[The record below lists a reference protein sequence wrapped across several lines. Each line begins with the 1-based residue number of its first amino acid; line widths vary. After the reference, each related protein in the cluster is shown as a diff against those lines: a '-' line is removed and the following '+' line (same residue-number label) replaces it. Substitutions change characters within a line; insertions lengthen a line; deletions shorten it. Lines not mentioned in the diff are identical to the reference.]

1 MAYEKY
7 LGFLLVLIL
16 IFFNLWFFIN
26 SPLFTNQDR
35 KIIIPF
41 VSSNNKIVSEASFI
55 PQLLSLNQIF
65 SHDHDWTA
73 TLSAQKLRTMIAT
86 GDVIPARSVNFKTIQ
101 AGDWRWP
108 FLKTALVLK
117 NAEITFINL
126 ETPLIDNC
134 PLTNRGMIFCGQSRH
149 IEGLKFAGIDVV
161 NLANNHAG
169 NYGPEGIASTRE
181 LLEEADML
189 AVGLQNPT
197 YKEVNNIGFAFLG
210 YNHIYPNLAYLSWA
224 EEEKIRQEVALAKQN
239 AEIVVVA
246 FHWGVEYVS
255 QPTPIQQQLARLAI
269 DAGADLIIG
278 NHPHWIQPVEIY
290 KNKLIVYAHGNF
302 IFDQMWSQKT
312 REGVVGRYTFYEDR
326 LVDVEFLPIQIDN
339 YGQPHFL
346 EGINKQS
353 ILKEM
358 ERQSL
363 ELRF

>member
-1 MAYEKY
+1 MAYGKY
-7 LGFLLVLIL
+7 LGSLLILFL

-26 SPLFTNQDR
+26 SPLFSNQDY
-35 KIIIPF
+35 KIAIPQ
-41 VSSNNKIVSEASFI
+41 ASFV
-55 PQLLSLNQIF
+55 PQLPGLNQIF
-65 SHDHDWTA
+65 SDDHDWTA

-86 GDVIPARSVNFKTIQ
+86 GDVIPARSVNFRTIQ

-108 FLKTALVLK
+108 FLKTASVLK
-117 NAEITFINL
+117 SAEIAFINL

-134 PLTNRGMIFCGQSRH
+134 PVTNQGMIFCGQSRH
-149 IEGLKFAGIDVV
+149 LEGLKYAGVDVV
-161 NLANNHAG
+161 NLANNHSG
-169 NYGPEGIASTRE
+169 NYGPEGIASTKE
-181 LLEEADML
+181 LLTETNML
-189 AVGLQNPT
+189 AVGLQNPA
-197 YKEVNNIGFAFLG
+197 YKTVNNIRFAFLG
-210 YNHIYPNLAYLSWA
+210 YNHIPPNLAYLSWA
-224 EEEKIRQEVALAKQN
+224 EEEKIKQEVALAKQN

-255 QPTPIQQQLARLAI
+255 QPTLIQQQLARLAI

-312 REGVVGRYTFYEDR
+312 REGVVGRYTFYQDQ
-326 LVDVEFLPIQIDN
+326 LIDVEFLPVQIDN
-339 YGQPHFL
+339 YGQPYFL
-346 EGINKQS
+346 EGIKKQA

-363 ELRF
+363 ELHFKI